1 MCARVSITPLCGE
14 ASLGAVQEMCGHTTC
29 WGEAGRFVRR
39 LKERM
44 RASARRRQAGF
55 TLVEMMT
62 VVVLVGILATL
73 AVYGVRKY
81 VSSSKTSEAI
91 EMIGAIKAA
100 EENYKDETFSYLD
113 VSGGLTKSVAY
124 PSGFTPGPQRAQ
136 WGGSGTSAAGFAALG
151 VTSTNPV
158 IFAYACQAGKVNT
171 APTSPST
178 DSGTI
183 TITNWPSTLTTPWYV
198 VKAYSDLNGTG
209 QYAVFVGT
217 SFSGDI
223 FSNGVN

>member
-1 MCARVSITPLCGE
+1 MRV
-14 ASLGAVQEMCGHTTC
+14 
-29 WGEAGRFVRR
+29 
-39 LKERM
+39 
-44 RASARRRQAGF
+44 SARRRQAGF

-113 VSGGLTKSVAY
+113 VSGALTKAAAY
-124 PSGFTPGPQRAQ
+124 PANFTPGRQRAQ
-136 WGGSGTSAAGFAALG
+136 WGGAGTGAAGFSALG
-151 VTSTNPV
+151 ITAANPV
-158 IFAYACQAGKVNT
+158 LFAYACTAGKANT
-171 APTSPST
+171 APTSPSS
-178 DSGTI
+178 DSGSI
-183 TITNWPSTLTTPWYV
+183 SIANWPSTQPTPWYV
-198 VKAYSDLNGTG
+198 VKAYADLNGTG